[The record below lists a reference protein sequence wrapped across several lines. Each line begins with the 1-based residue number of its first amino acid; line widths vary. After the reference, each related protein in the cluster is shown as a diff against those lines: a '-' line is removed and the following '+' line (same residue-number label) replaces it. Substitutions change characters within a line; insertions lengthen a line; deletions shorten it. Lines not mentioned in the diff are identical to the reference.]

1 MNGTQ
6 ILLELTLNHLC
17 ALLHLLK
24 EIDEA
29 NYLVSIS
36 LENKICAA
44 SRETREFLQVINFEA
59 ALSPINA

>member
-1 MNGTQ
+1 MNDTQ

-36 LENKICAA
+36 LENKICAR
-44 SRETREFLQVINFEA
+44 SKEVRGFLDVINFQA
-59 ALSPINA
+59 ALSPINE